1 MRGHRR
7 ADRGGPYE
15 GFEMAEQMN
24 AVAEVI
30 EPRPEDD
37 AVCQRLQ
44 RAWEPSSR
52 ALEPLFDQ
60 LAAFGDNT

>member
-1 MRGHRR
+1 
-7 ADRGGPYE
+7 
-15 GFEMAEQMN
+15 MAEQMN